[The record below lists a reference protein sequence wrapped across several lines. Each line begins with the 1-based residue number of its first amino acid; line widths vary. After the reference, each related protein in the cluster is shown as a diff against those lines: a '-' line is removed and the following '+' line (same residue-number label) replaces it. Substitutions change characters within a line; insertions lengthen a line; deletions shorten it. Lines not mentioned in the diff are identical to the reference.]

1 MAPKT
6 LYEKL
11 WSGHVVH
18 EEADGTTLL
27 YIDRHF
33 IHEVSS
39 PQACEGLRQA
49 GHAPWRSDLNL
60 AMVDHNVPT
69 LDRRGGIADPG
80 SRAQVE
86 TLLRNC
92 AAHGIRAFGM
102 DDVRQGIVHVVGPE
116 LGATLPGLT
125 VVCGDSPHQHPRR
138 AGGARLRHRHL
149 RGGDGAGHPMPAR
162 QTVGDHAR

>member
-18 EEADGTTLL
+18 EEADGTTQL

-39 PQACEGLRQA
+39 PQAFEGLRQA
-49 GHAPWRSDLNL
+49 GRAPWRSDLNL